1 MNEQLRNDVV
11 DRVAAATQANRDV
24 VMDAVVV
31 VEERFIQ
38 DGDIYT
44 DDDVVEAALTL
55 IATTVHIERLA
66 R

>member
-1 MNEQLRNDVV
+1 MTEQLRNDVV

-24 VMDAVVV
+24 IMDAVVV

-38 DGDIYT
+38 DGDLYT
-44 DDDVVEAALTL
+44 DDDVAQAALAL
-55 IATTVHIERLA
+55 IATTVQIERLA